1 MSRHPYDEAVRARCP
16 KCGMTTSD
24 EATDC
29 EACGYH
35 LGDDIVVLIAD
46 SDSSGGDVA
55 TGKADRREPRLRAKP
70 LLGILAVLVAAVWST
85 TSGGDSEEARPR
97 PSTTA
102 VQPRPSDPLRPNAW
116 SFPALGVATGTTLYL
131 SSDGR
136 LSVVDVDA
144 GKGATV
150 LLPELTGGDPPYRL
164 LGRSDKIV
172 FYGRAGDDTGIYVLD
187 PDDLDSRTLIG
198 VASLF
203 LPSANE
209 DRVWLVDGAFRPT
222 QTVREV
228 ALDGK
233 VTVAATRTPNLPVL
247 AAVSGGLV
255 LGGQDGLVVW
265 DPTTGRSSRIT
276 SGQTTLVGARSDQV
290 AVCTDTCTTLV
301 ITDLPT
307 GRSTSVPAPPG
318 FQFTPGVYSPS
329 GNQLA
334 FPALA
339 EDGSLY
345 LGIVDPKTGAVVVA
359 PTTISG
365 PFQSIV
371 WSPSGRW
378 VFFAQADGHYGFYGV
393 DAAATFLV
401 PGQLT
406 HPIYGLAT
414 SG

>member
-1 MSRHPYDEAVRARCP
+1 
-16 KCGMTTSD
+16 MTTSD

-29 EACGYH
+29 PGCGH
-35 LGDDIVVLIAD
+35 HFGDDIVVLIAD
-46 SDSSGGDVA
+46 PDWSGGGVA
-55 TGKADRREPRLRAKP
+55 TGTAARREPRLRAKP
-70 LLGILAVLVAAVWST
+70 LFGILAVLVAAAVWST
-85 TSGGDSEEARPR
+85 TSGGDSEEPRPR
-97 PSTTA
+97 PSSTA
-102 VQPRPSDPLRPNAW
+102 VHPRPSEPLRPSAW
-116 SFPALGVATGTTLYL
+116 SFPSLGVATGTTLYL
-131 SSDGR
+131 SSDDR

-164 LGRSDKIV
+164 LGRSDRIV
-172 FYGRAGDDTGIYVLD
+172 VYGRAGEETGIYVLD
-187 PDDLDSRTLIG
+187 PDDLDSRTLLG

-203 LPSANE
+203 LPSTHE

-247 AAVSGGLV
+247 AAVTGGLV

-265 DPTTGRSSRIT
+265 DPTAGQTSRIT
-276 SGQTTLVGARSDQV
+276 SGQTTLVDARSDQV
-290 AVCTDTCTTLV
+290 ATCADTCTTLV

-307 GRSTSVPAPPG
+307 GPSTSVPAPAG
-318 FQFTPGVYSPS
+318 FHFTPGVYSPS
-329 GNQLA
+329 GKHLA

-345 LGIVDPKTGAVVVA
+345 LGIVDLKAGAAVVA

-371 WSPSGRW
+371 WSPSSRW
-378 VFFAQADGHYGFYGV
+378 VFFAQADGHYGFYRV

-401 PGQLT
+401 PGQLS